1 LTAAMKLGMTAEG
14 TARVEVEA
22 LDPPALERAP

>member
-1 LTAAMKLGMTAEG
+1 VLPADAERVRR

-22 LDPPALERAP
+22 LILGTLPVAGN